1 MLLQI
6 LKALKPPPAWWCA
19 IIGLFAPLVAL
30 CLAMWLHER
39 RREASERAPQ
49 QEKLL
54 RPSGY
59 SAAVKLDA
67 ILDQML
73 TRIILAL
80 GTGAMAGLS
89 IQGLA
94 DVLSQLGPSW
104 LLLIPGTVFVLLAA
118 ACAWLTADL
127 LRRLR
132 DAQNWRLGLRGE
144 QAVAEKL
151 AEVAE
156 CGYRAY
162 HDIPGD
168 GAWNVDHV
176 VVGAQGVFAIETKAR
191 SKPREKR
198 SGQARYRATLDG
210 QIVRFPNGSDTKAV
224 PQVLANARWLADYL
238 RKKTGEPVFVEPL
251 IAIPGWWVDESD
263 QESPVKAMNATY
275 LAGYLRAK
283 PAVLS
288 QAQVTRIRT
297 AIEEKCRTLEF

>member
-1 MLLQI
+1 M
-6 LKALKPPPAWWCA
+6 
-19 IIGLFAPLVAL
+19 IGLFAPFVAL

-39 RREASERAPQ
+39 RREASQRAPQ

-54 RPSGY
+54 RPPGF

-67 ILDQML
+67 ILDQIL
-73 TRIILAL
+73 IRIILAL

-104 LLLIPGTVFVLLAA
+104 LLLIPGGVCVLLAG

-132 DAQNWRLGLRGE
+132 NAENWRLGLRGE

-162 HDIPGD
+162 HDIQGD
-168 GAWNVDHV
+168 GTWNIDHV
-176 VVGAQGVFAIETKAR
+176 VVGVQGVFAIETKTR
-191 SKPREKR
+191 RKPREKR
-198 SGQARYRATLDG
+198 SGQAPYTATLDG
-210 QIVRFPNGSDTKAV
+210 QIVRFPNGSDKKAV
-224 PQVLANARWLADYL
+224 PQVLANARWLANYL
-238 RKKTGEPVFVEPL
+238 WKKTGESVFVEPV
-251 IAIPGWWVDESD
+251 IAIPGWWVDGSG
-263 QESPVKAMNATY
+263 QESAVKAMNPTY
-275 LAGYLRAK
+275 LAGYLRGR
-283 PAVLS
+283 PATLDR
-288 QAQVTRIRT
+288 AQVTRIKT
-297 AIEEKCRTLEF
+297 AIEENCRTLEF

>member
-1 MLLQI
+1 MLLQF
-6 LKALKPPPAWWCA
+6 LKALNPSPAWWCA
-19 IIGLFAPLVAL
+19 MIGLFAPFVAL

-39 RREASERAPQ
+39 HREVSKSSPQ

-54 RPSGY
+54 RPPGY
-59 SAAVKLDA
+59 SSAAKLDA
-67 ILDQML
+67 ILDQIV

-80 GTGAMAGLS
+80 GAGAMAGLS
-89 IQGLA
+89 VQGLA
-94 DVLSQLGPSW
+94 DVLSQFGPCW
-104 LLLIPGTVFVLLAA
+104 LLLIPGAVFVLLAG

-132 DAQNWRLGLRGE
+132 DAENWRLGLRGE

-162 HDIPGD
+162 HDIQGD
-168 GAWNVDHV
+168 GNWNIDHV
-176 VVGAQGVFAIETKAR
+176 VVGVQGVFAIETKTR
-191 SKPREKR
+191 RKPRGQR
-198 SGQARYRATLDG
+198 SGQARYRTTLDG
-210 QIVRFPNGSDTKAV
+210 QIVRFPNGSDKKAV

-251 IAIPGWWVDESD
+251 IAIPGWWVDGSG

-275 LAGYLRAK
+275 LMGYLRGR
-283 PAVLS
+283 PATLDR
-288 QAQVTRIRT
+288 AQVTRIKT
-297 AIEEKCRTLEF
+297 ALEEKCRTLEF

>member
-6 LKALKPPPAWWCA
+6 LKALAPSPAWWSA
-19 IIGLFAPLVAL
+19 IIGLCAPGVAL
-30 CLAMWLHER
+30 GVASWLHSQ
-39 RREASERAPQ
+39 RREASGRAPQ

-54 RPSGY
+54 RPPGHSVE
-59 SAAVKLDA
+59 VKLDE

-80 GTGAMAGLS
+80 GAGAMAGLS
-89 IQGLA
+89 GQGLA
-94 DVLSQLGPSW
+94 DVLSQFGPSW
-104 LLLIPGTVFVLLAA
+104 LLLLPGTVVVLLAG

-162 HDIPGD
+162 HDIQGD
-168 GAWNVDHV
+168 GTWNIDHV
-176 VVGAQGVFAIETKAR
+176 VVGVQGVFAIETKTR
-191 SKPREKR
+191 RKPRENR
-198 SGQARYRATLDG
+198 SGQVRYRATLDG

-251 IAIPGWWVDESD
+251 IAIPGWWVDTSG
-263 QESPVKAMNATY
+263 QESPVKAMNPTY
-275 LAGYLRAK
+275 LAGYLRGR
-283 PAVLS
+283 PATLDR
-288 QAQVTRIRT
+288 AQVTRIKT
-297 AIEEKCRTLEF
+297 AIEEKCRTLDF